1 MCTVSVK
8 RQKNRYVQPSF
19 LWIYWTSSYLNLVVA
34 FKKSLIFKALFTLY
48 EISTFVEL
56 LNENSPHKG
65 GQRK

>member
-34 FKKSLIFKALFTLY
+34 FKKSLIFKAF
-48 EISTFVEL
+48 FMFHVCM
-56 LNENSPHKG
+56 H
-65 GQRK
+65 